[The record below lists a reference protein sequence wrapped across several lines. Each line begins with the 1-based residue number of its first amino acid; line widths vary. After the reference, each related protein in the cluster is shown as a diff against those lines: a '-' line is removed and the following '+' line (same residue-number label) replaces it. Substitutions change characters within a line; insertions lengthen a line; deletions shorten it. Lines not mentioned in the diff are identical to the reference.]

1 MSDIIPISD
10 LTSGYVTGSNGEEN
24 HQNIKVGDLA
34 GMMTECWGDKLKY
47 NLITLQPEL
56 DGVVVDPYQ
65 IDLLYV
71 LLSKIGWTV
80 DKHKAI
86 DAFLFS
92 AQCNSYNPIKDYL
105 NKIENDTT
113 ITPIDLGG
121 FASEYFGTTDPLY
134 DEIMK
139 CWFVGLVMRVFE
151 PGCKYDDCLTLRG
164 GQGIGKSTFFKIIAG
179 AENFNDTPQSKD
191 GDLLTT
197 INSCWIYEFAELEAT
212 TSKKA
217 VGSFKALLSS
227 AVDQFRKP
235 FMRTPSKHKRSG
247 VICASVNESFFLKDD
262 TGSRRV
268 LVIDLSHLDGGMI
281 DLEKIKADRDRIL
294 KTAILEYR
302 KGTKPYLTKEL
313 EKENQRRNL
322 GYKEES
328 VFFEPIQRWLRFSA
342 TSFFTTQDAILGAE
356 LRTKENINS
365 SVAREAS
372 KVLRELGCVQDKNQ
386 SVIKGMRRR
395 YWRTPK
401 ALKKISDES
410 DQKASSDAPKTTATA
425 SITSSSSQ
433 ISDKNNKINTTH
445 RQPPKA
451 IRCEQQKLSESS
463 EQLANFFDGAIV
475 STSQEE
481 IKTESI

>member
-1 MSDIIPISD
+1 MSDLIPISD
-10 LTSGYVTGSNGEEN
+10 LSSGYVTGSNGEEN

-34 GMMTECWGDKLKY
+34 GMMSECWGDKLRY

-56 DGVVVDPYQ
+56 DGEVVDPFQ
-65 IDLLYV
+65 LELLYV

-92 AQCNSYNPIKDYL
+92 AKLNSYNPIKDYL

-113 ITPIDLGG
+113 ITPIDLGS
-121 FASEYFGTTDPLY
+121 FASEYFGTSDPLY

-139 CWFVGLVMRVFE
+139 CWFTALVKRVFS

-179 AENFNDTPQSKD
+179 EDNFNDTPQSKD
-191 GDLLTT
+191 NDLLTT

-217 VGSFKALLSS
+217 VGDFKSLLSS
-227 AVDQFRKP
+227 AIDLFRLP
-235 FMRTPSKHKRSG
+235 YHRAQSKHKRTG
-247 VICASVNESFFLKDD
+247 VICASVNDAFFLKDE

-281 DLEKIKADRDRIL
+281 DLERIKADRDKIL
-294 KTAILEYR
+294 KSAILSYR
-302 KGTKPYLTKEL
+302 EGTKTYLSKEL

-328 VFFEPIQRWLRFSA
+328 VFFEPIQKWFRFSA
-342 TSFFTTQDAILGAE
+342 PDTFTTEVALLGAE
-356 LRTKENINS
+356 LRTKEKINS
-365 SVAREAS
+365 FDQREAS
-372 KVLRELGCVQDKNQ
+372 KVLRELGCVRDKNQ
-386 SVIKGMRRR
+386 TVVNGMRHR
-395 YWRTPK
+395 YWHKP
-401 ALKKISDES
+401 KKISDNS
-410 DQKASSDAPKTTATA
+410 DQTASSDAPKPSKGTIVDP
-425 SITSSSSQ
+425 SLSQ
-433 ISDKNNKINTTH
+433 ISDKKEEINITN
-445 RQPPKA
+445 RPMPKA
-451 IRCEQQKLSESS
+451 IRCDSGKSSESC
-463 EQLANFFDGAIV
+463 EQLAHFFDGAV
-475 STSQEE
+475 VLESQL
-481 IKTESI
+481 KD

>member
-1 MSDIIPISD
+1 MSDLIPISD
-10 LTSGYVTGSNGEEN
+10 LTSGYVTGTNGEEN
-24 HQNIKVGDLA
+24 HQNIKVGDLS
-34 GMMTECWGDKLKY
+34 GMMSECWGDRLKY

-56 DGVVVDPYQ
+56 DGVVVDPFQ
-65 IDLLYV
+65 LELLYV

-80 DKHKAI
+80 DKHKSI

-92 AQCNSYNPIKDYL
+92 AQLNSYNPIKDYL

-139 CWFVGLVMRVFE
+139 CWFIGLVMRVFE
-151 PGCKYDDCLTLRG
+151 PGSKYDDCLTLRG
-164 GQGIGKSTFFKIIAG
+164 GQGIGKSTFFKVIAG
-179 AENFNDTPQSKD
+179 EENFNDTPQSKD
-191 GDLLTT
+191 NDLLTT

-212 TSKKA
+212 VSKKA
-217 VGSFKALLSS
+217 VGDFKALLSS
-227 AVDQFRKP
+227 SIDLFRKP
-235 FMRTPSKHKRSG
+235 YHRSQSKHKRTG
-247 VICASVNESFFLKDD
+247 LICASVNDSFFLKDE

-268 LVIDLSHLDGGMI
+268 LVVDLSHLDGGMI
-281 DLEKIKADRDRIL
+281 DLERIKADRDRIL

-356 LRTKENINS
+356 LRTKENIKTS
-365 SVAREAS
+365 DSREAS
-372 KVLRELGCVQDKNQ
+372 KVLRELGCIQDKNQ
-386 SVIKGMRRR
+386 TVINGMRHR
-395 YWRTPK
+395 YWHKP
-401 ALKKISDES
+401 KKISDNS
-410 DQKASSDAPKTTATA
+410 DQKVLSDAPQTTATA
-425 SITSSSSQ
+425 VITPSPSQ
-433 ISDKNNKINTTH
+433 ISDKKEEINITN
-445 RQPPKA
+445 RPMPKA
-451 IRCEQQKLSESS
+451 IRCDSGKSSESC
-463 EQLANFFDGAIV
+463 EQLAHFFDGAV
-475 STSQEE
+475 VLESQL
-481 IKTESI
+481 KD

>member
-1 MSDIIPISD
+1 MSDLIPISD
-10 LTSGYVTGSNGEEN
+10 LTSGYITGSNGEEN

-34 GMMTECWGDKLKY
+34 GMLSECWGDRLRY

-56 DGVVVDPYQ
+56 DGEAVDPFQ
-65 IDLLYV
+65 LELLYV

-80 DKHKAI
+80 DKHKSQ

-92 AQCNSYNPIKDYL
+92 AQLNSYNPIKDYL

-139 CWFVGLVMRVFE
+139 CWFIGLVMRVFE
-151 PGCKYDDCLTLRG
+151 PGSKYDDCLTLRG
-164 GQGIGKSTFFKIIAG
+164 GQGIGKSTFFKVIAG
-179 AENFNDTPQSKD
+179 EENFNDTPQSKD
-191 GDLLTT
+191 NELLTA

-212 TSKKA
+212 VSKKA
-217 VGSFKALLSS
+217 VGDFKALLSS
-227 AVDQFRKP
+227 AIDLFRKP
-235 FMRTPSKHKRSG
+235 YHRSQSKHKRTG
-247 VICASVNESFFLKDD
+247 LICASVNDSFFLKDE

-268 LVIDLSHLDGGMI
+268 LVVDLSHLDGGMI
-281 DLEKIKADRDRIL
+281 DLERIKADRDRIL

-302 KGTKPYLTKEL
+302 KGTKPYLSKEL

-328 VFFEPIQRWLRFSA
+328 VFFEPIQKWFRFSA
-342 TSFFTTQDAILGAE
+342 PDTFTTHTALIGAE
-356 LRTKENINS
+356 LRTKENIKTS
-365 SVAREAS
+365 DSREAS

-386 SVIKGMRRR
+386 TVINGMRHR
-395 YWRTPK
+395 YWHKP
-401 ALKKISDES
+401 KKISDNS
-410 DQKASSDAPKTTATA
+410 DQKVLSDAPQTTATA
-425 SITSSSSQ
+425 VITPSPSQ
-433 ISDKNNKINTTH
+433 ISDKKEEIITTH

-451 IRCEQQKLSESS
+451 IRCELGKTSESS
-463 EQLANFFDGAIV
+463 EQLANFFDGAVV
-475 STSQEE
+475 STSH
-481 IKTESI
+481 IDD

>member
-10 LTSGYVTGSNGEEN
+10 LTSGFVTGSNGEEN

-34 GMMTECWGDKLKY
+34 GMMAECWGDRLKY

-56 DGVVVDPYQ
+56 DGEPVDPFQ
-65 IDLLYV
+65 LELLYV

-80 DKHKAI
+80 DKHKSI

-92 AQCNSYNPIKDYL
+92 ATLNSYNPIKDYL

-139 CWFVGLVMRVFE
+139 GWFVALVMRVFE
-151 PGCKYDDCLTLRG
+151 PGSKYDDCLTLRG

-179 AENFNDTPQSKD
+179 EDNFNDTPQDKRN
-191 GDLLTT
+191 DLLTA
-197 INSCWIYEFAELEAT
+197 INSCWLYEFAELEAT
-212 TSKKA
+212 TSKQA
-217 VGSFKALLSS
+217 VGDFKNLLSS
-227 AVDQFRKP
+227 SKDQFRKP
-235 FMRTPSKHKRSG
+235 YHRGQSRHKRTG
-247 VICASVNESFFLKDD
+247 IICSSVNDAFFLKDE

-313 EKENQRRNL
+313 EKEVQRRNL

-328 VFFEPIQRWLRFSA
+328 VFFEPIQKWFRFSA
-342 TSFFTTQDAILGAE
+342 PDTFTTHHALIGAE
-356 LRTKENINS
+356 LRTKENIKSNDS
-365 SVAREAS
+365 REAS
-372 KVLRELGCVQDKNQ
+372 KVLRELGCIQDKNQ
-386 SVIKGMRRR
+386 TVVNGMRHR
-395 YWRTPK
+395 YWHKP
-401 ALKKISDES
+401 KKISDNS
-410 DQKASSDAPKTTATA
+410 DQKALSDAPKTTATA

-433 ISDKNNKINTTH
+433 ISDKNEKINTTH

-451 IRCEQQKLSESS
+451 VRQDVGQTSESS
-463 EQLANFFDGAIV
+463 EQLSNFFDGAVV
-475 STSQEE
+475 STSQ
-481 IKTESI
+481 IDD